1 MKELEEALMDRT
13 TASLNRR
20 QRITSINPPSMTGMV
35 SDKERVRKYSC
46 QVPDHTPD
54 QSSSGGI
61 LGSNRSETVSEHS
74 GELYE
79 SEKDRNIRETQEKR
93 TSKRN
98 AHKHEQNRLELE

>member
-20 QRITSINPPSMTGMV
+20 QRITSINPPSTTVMV
-35 SDKERVRKYSC
+35 PDKDKLNTRKYSC
-46 QVPDHTPD
+46 QVPDHQPD

-74 GELYE
+74 EDHYE
-79 SEKDRNIRETQEKR
+79 SEKDRNLME
-93 TSKRN
+93 
-98 AHKHEQNRLELE
+98 A